1 MALTTTE
8 ENQLREL
15 LRRSNATQGS
25 KLASDLTY
33 KNGLQTVHNF
43 IVADNNRLVRASGL
57 EVANMLT
64 TANVTTGNHSAA
76 SPLYNHLMTR
86 DATRSEITGMT
97 DSRINEAKSIG
108 QDAQTTANNV
118 QKYAQNLH
126 AIINDH
132 DGKINGLRNEMPKRL
147 QGWKDNLVMD
157 FGSLPPGTGASTV
170 TFNKRFKGAPL
181 VLVNFW
187 GDIGNPR
194 FTLAQSGNETWG
206 IRLSANYPGVW
217 AVIGEPA

>member
-15 LRRSNATQGS
+15 LRRSSATQEG
-25 KLASDLTY
+25 KTASELGTWTSAQP
-33 KNGLQTVHNF
+33 GQWF
-43 IVADNNRLVRASGL
+43 ISSVGDRIYRVSGH
-57 EVANMLT
+57 EVATMT
-64 TANVTTGNHSAA
+64 TLANVTGSNARTA
-76 SPLYNHLMTR
+76 SNTVNHLMSR
-86 DATRSEITGMT
+86 DATRNEIA
-97 DSRINEAKSIG
+97 RITAPAITEAKAVG
-108 QDAQTTANNV
+108 QAAQATANNV
-118 QKYAQNLH
+118 QQYAQNMH

-132 DGKINGLRNEMPKRL
+132 DGKINTLRNEMPKRL

-157 FGSLPPGTGASTV
+157 FGSLPPGTGAVTV
-170 TFNKRFKGAPL
+170 TFNKRFKGHPI
-181 VLVNFW
+181 VMVNFW

-194 FTLAQSGNETWG
+194 FTLAQDGNETWG

>member
-15 LRRSNATQGS
+15 LRRSNATQGG
-25 KLASDLTY
+25 KLAHDLTY
-33 KNGLQTVHNF
+33 KHGLQTIHNF
-43 IVADNNRLVRASGL
+43 IVADGNRLVRANGL
-57 EVANMLT
+57 EVSNMLT
-64 TANVTTGNHSAA
+64 TANVTAGNPSTA

-86 DATRSEITGMT
+86 DATRSEITRMT
-97 DSRINEAKSIG
+97 ASGIAEAKSIG
-108 QDAQTTANNV
+108 QAAQTTADSA

-126 AIINDH
+126 AVINDH

-157 FGSLPPGTGASTV
+157 FGSLPSGTGAVTV
-170 TFNKRFKGAPL
+170 TFNRQFKGAPL

-194 FTLAQSGNETWG
+194 FSLAQSDNKTWG